1 MFWAIRNFQRQP
13 YISLKF
19 PAKVFASTLLHR
31 HICVFFPFANFWSAD
46 VIFAKI
52 VQNAFLWWQFLV
64 CAISYVCSIFGL
76 FGPKKS
82 MSEMFRTSVS
92 SNLVCVF
99 QTWRDRKILYWSHEE
114 FGDTIWL
121 CGLLSKFYGNHP
133 TSAKTCS
140 TFCRYVIIRTFSW
153 CLLRPG
159 SYITVF
165 DFKWVLSRHWLRN

>member
-64 CAISYVCSIFGL
+64 CAIPYVFSIFAL
-76 FGPKKS
+76 LGPEKS

-92 SNLVCVF
+92 SIKPCLRFSNLE
-99 QTWRDRKILYWSHEE
+99 TDRKILYWIHEE

-165 DFKWVLSRHWLRN
+165 DFKWVLSRH